1 MKSKAQT
8 PTASL
13 VAALRK
19 PDLSILGNAI
29 RSLPPAQWTERMFFT
44 GAADTE
50 LREQTGS
57 FPATLRQDKTTHP
70 IFLLRAGTSGHAA
83 CPCSTKG
90 HWRKFRYIREGCRLE
105 MKEHTMDRDS
115 FLIERYP
122 FTLPLDHRL
131 FKQVRFCG
139 RVPMGCL
146 IDRRVPAR

>member
-13 VAALRK
+13 VATLHK

-50 LREQTGS
+50 LREQTVA

-70 IFLLRAGTSGHAA
+70 IFLLQAGTSGHAA

-122 FTLPLDHRL
+122 FTLPQKRTCLNR
-131 FKQVRFCG
+131 RWSSG
-139 RVPMGCL
+139 RVKGERS
-146 IDRRVPAR
+146 IR